1 MTIEFDKPI
10 KISYLY
16 ARLQPTQTNKNI
28 GSQYVVI
35 KGLYNQKEE
44 YSVTSKV
51 YTTSWTKITPKS
63 YIINALV
70 LPKDFMFDD
79 ISIVYDS
86 DFDGNN
92 KGTQKGLS
100 KMLEQVID
108 EIMDK
113 KIANQDP

>member
-1 MTIEFDKPI
+1 M
-10 KISYLY
+10 
-16 ARLQPTQTNKNI
+16 RLPTNLTNKNI
-28 GSQYVVI
+28 GSQNATI
-35 KGLYNQKEE
+35 RGLYNQKEE
-44 YSVTSKV
+44 YTITSKA

-63 YIINALV
+63 YIINTLI
-70 LPKDFMFDD
+70 LPKDYMYDD

-86 DFDGNN
+86 DLDGNSQ
-92 KGTQKGLS
+92 GTQKGLS